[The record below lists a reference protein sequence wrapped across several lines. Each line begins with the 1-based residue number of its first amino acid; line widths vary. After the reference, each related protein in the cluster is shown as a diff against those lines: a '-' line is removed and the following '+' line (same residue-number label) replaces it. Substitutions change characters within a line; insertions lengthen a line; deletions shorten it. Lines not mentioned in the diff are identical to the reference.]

1 MIVVNL
7 GCRARGG
14 KTMILFNINSQLSL
28 NFALPPGSNSI
39 GSGEVTEFKM
49 NRFLLA
55 LISVF
60 LVVFGRC
67 SAFVSTTPQSPA
79 TVSRSTL
86 STRHDMSLIDTVSS
100 MYNNWGKKAT
110 ASHILFRP
118 SQFPEAEAKVKLTEI
133 KAEVGNDPEKFA
145 AAAREWSGCPSSKNG
160 GDLGEFGPGMMVKNF
175 DTVCFSEEVG
185 IVHGPVSTQFGEHL
199 ILITKRTG
207 E

>member
-1 MIVVNL
+1 MKNPSHFRFNATPLTISAL
-7 GCRARGG
+7 QWRA
-14 KTMILFNINSQLSL
+14 T
-28 NFALPPGSNSI
+28 SI
-39 GSGEVTEFKM
+39 DSVEVTDKM

-67 SAFVSTTPQSPA
+67 SAFVSTKPQSPF
-79 TVSRSTL
+79 SRSTL
-86 STRHDMSLIDTVSS
+86 NTRHEMSLIDTVQS
-100 MYNNWGKKAT
+100 MYKNWGKKAT

-118 SQFPEAEAKVKLTEI
+118 SQFPEEEAKVKLTEI

-185 IVHGPVSTQFGEHL
+185 VVHGPVSTQFGEHL